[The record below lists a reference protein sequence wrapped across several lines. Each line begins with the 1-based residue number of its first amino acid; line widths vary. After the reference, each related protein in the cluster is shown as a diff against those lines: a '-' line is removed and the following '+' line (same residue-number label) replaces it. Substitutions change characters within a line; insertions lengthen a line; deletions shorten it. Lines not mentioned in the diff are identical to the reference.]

1 MRANAVAESAPSS
14 VTCEATSVRS
24 IGDRARALF
33 LLNTGQMTLPVTVT
47 EF

>member
-1 MRANAVAESAPSS
+1 MRGNAVAESAPSS
-14 VTCEATSVRS
+14 VTCAYDQRA
-24 IGDRARALF
+24 IHWDRARALF